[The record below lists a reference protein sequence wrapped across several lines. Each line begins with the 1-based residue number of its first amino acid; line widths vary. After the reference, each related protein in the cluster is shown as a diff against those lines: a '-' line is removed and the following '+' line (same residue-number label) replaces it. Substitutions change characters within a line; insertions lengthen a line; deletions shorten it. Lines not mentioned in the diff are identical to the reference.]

1 MGEGGLR
8 SYIVKRAAH
17 FGTDVHNVN
26 AKTNLKLRSN
36 LTFKIPNQTQFGTK
50 NVIFEFFFI

>member
-1 MGEGGLR
+1 MGERGTK
-8 SYIVKRAAH
+8 SYIVEWAWD

>member
-1 MGEGGLR
+1 MGERGLR

-26 AKTNLKLRSN
+26 AKTNSKLISN

-50 NVIFEFFFI
+50 NVIFEFLLI